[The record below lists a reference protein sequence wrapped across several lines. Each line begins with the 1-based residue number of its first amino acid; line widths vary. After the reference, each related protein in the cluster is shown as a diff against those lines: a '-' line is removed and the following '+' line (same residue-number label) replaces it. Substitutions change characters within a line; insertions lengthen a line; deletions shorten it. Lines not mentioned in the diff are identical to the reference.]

1 MGDQVLLEEEKI
13 VFLKNIK
20 LGSHLYIDPLVDT
33 VKKTLK
39 SKFPLQ
45 TKFNAL
51 MVNILSDY
59 QLLKDAMD
67 TRNKEI
73 ANYVTIKILDRLKA
87 IAK

>member
-1 MGDQVLLEEEKI
+1 MI
-13 VFLKNIK
+13 N
-20 LGSHLYIDPLVDT
+20 
-33 VKKTLK
+33 
-39 SKFPLQ
+39 
-45 TKFNAL
+45 N
-51 MVNILSDY
+51 